1 MMTEMSAG
9 AHLDD
14 GELMVLD
21 GDASVSDAAQ
31 REHLASCA
39 RCAERLRVLREHSRR
54 VSSLIAEID
63 LPAGFRSP
71 SLPAELNVRTIRPW
85 WTQQGWRRAAAVLF
99 VIGALA
105 AVPPV
110 RAWTVGWVK
119 RQVAALT
126 GADHRDTSVGTSA
139 VTQPT
144 PQAPAIDSGATLWFD
159 VEGPELT
166 VEFAHSQASGTL
178 TLLPSTRATT
188 GFEVVNGA
196 SE

>member
-1 MMTEMSAG
+1 MMTDMSTG
-9 AHLDD
+9 THLDD

-21 GDASVSDAAQ
+21 GDASELDASR
-31 REHLASCA
+31 REHLAGCA
-39 RCAERLRVLREHSRR
+39 RCAERLRVLKGHSRR

-63 LPAGFRSP
+63 LPADFRLP
-71 SLPAELNVRTIRPW
+71 SLPANLKVRSIRPW
-85 WTQQGWRRAAAVLF
+85 WAQQGWRRAAAVLF
-99 VIGALA
+99 FIGALA

-126 GADHRDTSVGTSA
+126 GADRRDTPTEASA
-139 VTQPT
+139 VTHPM
-144 PQAPAIDSGATLWFD
+144 PQAAAIDSGATLWFD

-178 TLLPSTRATT
+178 
-188 GFEVVNGA
+188 
-196 SE
+196 